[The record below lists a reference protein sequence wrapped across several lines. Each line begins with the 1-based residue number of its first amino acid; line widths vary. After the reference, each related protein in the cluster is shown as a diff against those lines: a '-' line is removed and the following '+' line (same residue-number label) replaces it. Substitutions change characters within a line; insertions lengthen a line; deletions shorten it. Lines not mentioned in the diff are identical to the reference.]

1 MSQEN
6 MTVFEDLPIGAWFVV
21 MGDETQEVLQKI
33 EVIDGTAEDPLGYNA
48 RSLSGDHYWVVGRAV
63 VEVREVGYVGELA
76 EVDFTPPTKKELL
89 DQWVIATNKAITAL
103 TDWRDTLTR
112 WAADEESIT
121 DPTFMSAYGKLTN
134 VVGYWADDA
143 LWDDY
148 NIDRLREALTGV
160 DPAYGLEPAVG
171 DEFVP
176 YVSGFMGGEPIYE
189 PIDYSDCASEEG
201 GLERGIDPILWAEE
215 TESEYI

>member
-1 MSQEN
+1 
-6 MTVFEDLPIGAWFVV
+6 MTHKVFEELPIGAWFVV
-21 MGDETQEVLQKI
+21 MGDETKEVLQKI
-33 EVIDGTAEDPLGYNA
+33 EFVDGTAEAPLGYNA

-112 WAADEESIT
+112 WAADDESIT

-160 DPAYGLEPAVG
+160 DSGDWGHYVDTDSYGP
-171 DEFVP
+171 
-176 YVSGFMGGEPIYE
+176 
-189 PIDYSDCASEEG
+189 SDCAYESQVFYQVMEDG
-201 GLERGIDPILWAEE
+201 SISYGLSDCAYDDLANMGELSNA
-215 TESEYI
+215 